1 MKFLALAVPATLVM
15 GVMAMPTP
23 STSKAAR
30 LSGENLLDGLA
41 KDGGL
46 SGFLSGVHLPFLNP
60 SPKKDSEDP
69 SDEDPDDVVPAG
81 DDKGPGADEDS
92 GPAEATA
99 PANYETRSFDAER
112 NSWDVA
118 VGAAPDN
125 SGRGSGGSGG
135 NGGND
140 GNDVAPLL
148 DVSVGAAAPYN
159 SIRNGPAD
167 GPDDGDAPD
176 DDDNNGDGP
185 ADAIY
190 GLEDS
195 AGVGA
200 GVQDGTETH

>member
-15 GVMAMPTP
+15 GVVAMPTP

-60 SPKKDSEDP
+60 SPKKD
-69 SDEDPDDVVPAG
+69 
-81 DDKGPGADEDS
+81 
-92 GPAEATA
+92 T
-99 PANYETRSFDAER
+99 
-112 NSWDVA
+112 
-118 VGAAPDN
+118 
-125 SGRGSGGSGG
+125 
-135 NGGND
+135 
-140 GNDVAPLL
+140 PLL

-190 GLEDS
+190 GSEDS

>member
-1 MKFLALAVPATLVM
+1 MKFLTLAVPATLVM
-15 GVMAMPTP
+15 GVVAMPVP

-41 KDGGL
+41 NDGGL

-60 SPKKDSEDP
+60 SPKKDTQDP
-69 SDEDPDDVVPAG
+69 SDEDPDDVPAR

-99 PANYETRSFDAER
+99 PANYDTRSIDDGPGSF
-112 NSWDVA
+112 DVA
-118 VGAAPDN
+118 VGAAPYN
-125 SGRGSGGSGG
+125 PGRGSGGSG
-135 NGGND
+135 D
-140 GNDVAPLL
+140 PVSLDVA
-148 DVSVGAAAPYN
+148 VGAAPN
-159 SIRNGPAD
+159 RNGPAD
-167 GPDDGDAPD
+167 GV

-190 GLEDS
+190 GPEDT